1 MSIQPRPALLAL
13 SIAAASLAGCAKDTG
28 EYPSLERRPI
38 ERAGAIG
45 APTPPPPPAPLSPEL
60 SARLDT
66 LAAQARA
73 AHARFVDQLP
83 AARRRIR
90 EGSRAPIGSDAWGD
104 AQVALA
110 SLQSARS
117 QTMLPLADLDLL
129 LTERAAQERAR
140 DVTRIV
146 ATRDMV
152 AALVAEEDAALGAL
166 VPLRP

>member
-28 EYPSLERRPI
+28 AYPSLDRRPI
-38 ERAGAIG
+38 ERVGAIG
-45 APTPPPPPAPLSPEL
+45 TPSAPPPNAPLSPEL
-60 SARLDT
+60 PARLDT

-73 AHARFVDQLP
+73 AHARFVEQLP

-90 EGSRAPIGSDAWGD
+90 EGSRAAIGSDAWGD

-110 SLQSARS
+110 SLESARS

-129 LTERAAQERAR
+129 LTERATQDLAR
-140 DVTRIV
+140 DVERIV

-152 AALVAEEDAALGAL
+152 AALVAQEDAALGT
-166 VPLRP
+166 LRP